1 MGIMGRTVSSPDTI
15 ATRTRA
21 STGCARLR
29 MTVGIAAS
37 VRWERVESTARLT
50 FWTSA
55 GRVRAIGERPVRTSW
70 AISSASV
77 RPSGQG
83 RRAICTTRCTKAGSR
98 VRARR
103 RWAF

>member
-1 MGIMGRTVSSPDTI
+1 MGTTVRIVSSPDTI

-21 STGCARLR
+21 SMGCARLR
-29 MTVGIAAS
+29 TTAGIAAS

-55 GRVRAIGERPVRTSW
+55 GRVRAIGERPVRTSSG
-70 AISSASV
+70 ISSASV

-83 RRAICTTRCTKAGSR
+83 RRATCTTRCTRAGSR